1 MIERYTEEI
10 AKMVPSAF
18 KSKGHTIYLLGKLT
32 DEVENGFITNL
43 LLPLVEAIKDDLVES
58 VFFLGESSLVNAL
71 VECST
76 PRTLGFDIT
85 TDSEM
90 DEKEF
95 LEGNCG
101 YAALITLNSQ
111 QENPFIEMMFDA
123 GVSLM
128 LLGHVTKGSFRIDD
142 RDCGF
147 IGDYV
152 K

>member
-1 MIERYTEEI
+1 MIGRYTEEI

-18 KSKGHTIYLLGKLT
+18 KAKGHTIYLLGKLT
-32 DEVENGFITNL
+32 DDEEGRINANL

-95 LEGNCG
+95 LDGNCG
-101 YAALITLNSQ
+101 YAALITLNSR
-111 QENPFIEMMFDA
+111 QENSFVEMMYDS

-128 LLGHVTKGSFRIDD
+128 LLGHVTKGSLRIDD

-147 IGDYV
+147 IGDYI

>member
-1 MIERYTEEI
+1 MIGRYTEEI
-10 AKMVPSAF
+10 AKMIPSAF
-18 KSKGHTIYLLGKLT
+18 KSKGHTIYLLGKLSD
-32 DEVENGFITNL
+32 DEEGKINANL
-43 LLPLVEAIKDDLVES
+43 LTPLIEAIKDDLVES
-58 VFFLGESSLVNAL
+58 VCFLGESSLVNAL

-101 YAALITLNSQ
+101 YAALITLNAQ
-111 QENPFIEMMFDA
+111 QENPFVEMMFDS

-128 LLGHVTKGSFRIDD
+128 LLGHVTKGSLRIDD
-142 RDCGF
+142 RACGY
-147 IGDYV
+147 IGDFM

>member
-32 DEVENGFITNL
+32 NEVEDGFITNL

-58 VFFLGESSLVNAL
+58 VFFLGDSSIVNAL

-85 TDSEM
+85 PTLKWMRRS
-90 DEKEF
+90 F
-95 LEGNCG
+95 LM
-101 YAALITLNSQ
+101 AIAVMRPHHSIRSKS
-111 QENPFIEMMFDA
+111 PFVEMMFDS

-128 LLGHVTKGSFRIDD
+128 LLGHVTKGSLE
-142 RDCGF
+142 
-147 IGDYV
+147 
-152 K
+152 